1 MSGGLQ
7 LTMAK
12 ADPNLS
18 AEEIAKLIESVPTD
32 TQGHSPSRGKSG
44 TLTDRRMSQAMCET
58 CYSVRQRKA
67 GVVTALC
74 NHSWRPNN

>member
-32 TQGHSPSRGKSG
+32 TQGHSTARGKTG
-44 TLTDRRMSQAMCET
+44 TLTDRRMSQPD
-58 CYSVRQRKA
+58 
-67 GVVTALC
+67 G
-74 NHSWRPNN
+74 